1 MSRARKVKKAGRYF
15 EYELRDEHGE
25 TVVWCGGLPTER
37 LNRLDRMDTKR
48 HMGMGWGWLKP
59 VPVKRRR

>member
-15 EYELRDEHGE
+15 EWCMEDKHGE
-25 TVVWCGGLPTER
+25 FVMWHGCPSER
-37 LNRLDRMDTKR
+37 ESRLDRMDSKR

-59 VPVKRRR
+59 VPVKHRR